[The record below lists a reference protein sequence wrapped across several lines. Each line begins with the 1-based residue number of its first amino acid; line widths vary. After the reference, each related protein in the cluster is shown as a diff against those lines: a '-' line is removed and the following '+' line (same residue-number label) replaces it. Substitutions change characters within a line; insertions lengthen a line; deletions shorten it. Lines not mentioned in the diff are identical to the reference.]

1 MKKRLLS
8 ALLTFCMV
16 LTLLPVSALAVESD
30 SDLSGQSGESYTLTP
45 ADKYYNFEGAEVSAE
60 DAKITL
66 HKQATENQDGT
77 YTIELSVD
85 AKERITTKPTE
96 VVFVIDG
103 SGSMSTCAEPDHDH
117 GYWGNSCSKTNGF
130 SSPNSRWSIAK
141 AAIQTMVEGFDE
153 SISYKFVVFGPNNR
167 TITVDNLNDREVD
180 RFLNRNNM
188 TYLSDGVNAGLQQ
201 FEDPSSNQVLII
213 VADGDSNDGY
223 PQSAVNRFDG
233 EVYTVGFT
241 FSNDNFSALAT
252 DEEHQLDAQT
262 EEDLELAMDTIA
274 ENIKSLIT
282 DPLGDKVELV
292 GDVQVAPADKPDA
305 SLNNSKDIISWT
317 DPAGLSGKV
326 TLTYTVQIKGE
337 DVVAGI
343 NNIPFNDDA
352 TLNYSYSTG
361 GAEVDFPDPGIS
373 FQAATLDVNY
383 ILGDETLKT
392 DHEWVKIKEGA
403 EFGTN
408 IPSVGAPV
416 KIDGSTYYVQAVK
429 GTQPTTPL
437 EAKEYGVNVILDTEQ
452 PVTDRKSVV

>member
-167 TITVDNLNDREVD
+167 PITVDNLNDREVD
-180 RFLNRNNM
+180 RFLNRNNT

-201 FEDPSSNQVLII
+201 FKDPSSNQVLII

-292 GDVQVAPADKPDA
+292 EMYK
-305 SLNNSKDIISWT
+305 
-317 DPAGLSGKV
+317 
-326 TLTYTVQIKGE
+326 
-337 DVVAGI
+337 
-343 NNIPFNDDA
+343 
-352 TLNYSYSTG
+352 
-361 GAEVDFPDPGIS
+361 
-373 FQAATLDVNY
+373 
-383 ILGDETLKT
+383 
-392 DHEWVKIKEGA
+392 
-403 EFGTN
+403 
-408 IPSVGAPV
+408 
-416 KIDGSTYYVQAVK
+416 
-429 GTQPTTPL
+429 
-437 EAKEYGVNVILDTEQ
+437 
-452 PVTDRKSVV
+452 